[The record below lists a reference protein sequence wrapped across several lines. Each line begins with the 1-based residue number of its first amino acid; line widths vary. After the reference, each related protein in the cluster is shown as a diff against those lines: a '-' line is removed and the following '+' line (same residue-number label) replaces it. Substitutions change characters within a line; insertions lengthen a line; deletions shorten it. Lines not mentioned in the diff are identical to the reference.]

1 MSAIPIVVVNHVAAL
16 GGAERVL
23 MNWLE
28 RVDKERFRPEIVLLD
43 EGPMA
48 AQVSEL
54 GFDVHV
60 VPSGRIRQPLR
71 FARAVGAIR
80 RIIRHSQA
88 RLVVSWSPKPH
99 FYGGTAAWF
108 ERVPAIWWQHG
119 VPAGGLFDKSV
130 SWLPAKAVVCPSS
143 VISEAQRK
151 VWAARQTIVQ
161 PPGIP
166 IANYELDNEVRRS
179 VRASFGWADT
189 TTVFSFI
196 GRLQR
201 WKRTDMVI
209 RSFHDALKGKDA
221 RLLIVGGALFGVDT
235 DFEDELKRMVT
246 AAGLSDQVSFV
257 GHQSR
262 IEPYLWASDVVVSS
276 SISEP
281 FGMVVVEAMAAGRI
295 VLAVDSGGPAEIVRS
310 GVNGILYD
318 GSADDLSRWM
328 ARIVASRD
336 SYEKIGTEAA
346 SRAREKYASQ
356 VMSERFGD
364 FLAQSLTS

>member
-1 MSAIPIVVVNHVAAL
+1 MSAIPVVVVNHVAAL

-28 RVDKERFRPEIVLLD
+28 RVDRERFRPEIVLLD

-48 AQVSEL
+48 AQISEL
-54 GFDVHV
+54 GLNVHV
-60 VPSGRIRQPLR
+60 IPSGRIRQPIR
-71 FARAVGAIR
+71 FSRTVGAIR
-80 RIIRHSQA
+80 QVIRHSKA
-88 RLVVSWSPKPH
+88 RIVVSWSPKPH
-99 FYGGTAAWF
+99 FYGGTAAWI
-108 ERVPAIWWQHG
+108 EKVPAIWWQHG
-119 VPAGGLFDKSV
+119 VPSGGLFDKSV

-143 VISEAQRK
+143 VISDAQRK
-151 VWAARQTIVQ
+151 VWAPRPTFVQ

-166 IANYELDNEVRRS
+166 IATYEADSEIRRS
-179 VRASFGWADT
+179 VRASFGLADST
-189 TTVFSFI
+189 TLFSFI

-209 RSFHDALKGKDA
+209 RSFHNALKGKDA
-221 RLLIVGGALFGVDT
+221 QLLIVGGALFGVDG
-235 DFEDELKRMVT
+235 DFEDELKRMVAT
-246 AAGLSDQVSFV
+246 AGLSGQVHFV

-295 VLAVDSGGPAEIVRS
+295 VLAVNSGGPAEIVRD

-318 GSADDLSRWM
+318 GSEDDLSRWM
-328 ARIVASRD
+328 ARIVSSRGT
-336 SYEKIGTEAA
+336 YEKIGTAAA
-346 SRAREKYASQ
+346 SRAREAYASQ
-356 VMSERFGD
+356 VMSERFGE
-364 FLAQSLTS
+364 LLERSLSS